1 MNKSNE
7 NNYLSLTH
15 FFSKALFLGIGVSK
29 VLIDARE
36 STIFSLLLGTIMG
49 VIILW
54 FISKLN
60 YYNISGFKKVIM
72 FMLIFALFIVGLDE
86 LTNLISSIYLID
98 SNTFF
103 IMLPLLLVILYMNSK
118 DITINLKIAN
128 LLLFIFA
135 GMVLISFFGLIPE
148 IDVLNYLPLFNIS
161 FKKILFAAFEFALF
175 STVPNI
181 LYGGIKHN
189 FKSNNL
195 SKKLIVRYL
204 LSNLFISIIIIT
216 TQGVM
221 GINLIELF
229 KYPEY
234 VVLKKI
240 SLLDFINNIEN
251 ILSFCLIFVIY
262 IFLSICSKELYDMCY
277 ETFKNKWIYPVFL
290 VVSLFFISNYIFDN
304 VKFFII
310 VSKYSWLICLVVLVV
325 YILLNINTLKKEK
338 K

>member
-15 FFSKALFLGIGVSK
+15 FFSKAFFLGIGVSK

-36 STIFSLLLGTIMG
+36 STIFSLILGTIMG

-60 YYNISGFKKVIM
+60 YYKVNSFKKIIM
-72 FMLIFALFIVGLDE
+72 FILIFVLFIIGLDE

-118 DITINLKIAN
+118 EVTVHLKIAN
-128 LLLFIFA
+128 MLLFIFA
-135 GMVLISFFGLIPE
+135 GMVLISFFGLIQE
-148 IDVLNYLPLFNIS
+148 IEVLNYLPLFNVS
-161 FKKILFAAFEFALF
+161 FKKILFAGFEFALF

-181 LYGGIKHN
+181 LYGGIKKN
-189 FKSNNL
+189 FESKNL
-195 SKKLIVRYL
+195 TKKLIVRYL

-221 GINLIELF
+221 GIDLIELF
-229 KYPEY
+229 QYPEY

-262 IFLSICSKELYDMCY
+262 IFLSICSKQLYDMCY
-277 ETFKNKWIYPVFL
+277 ETFKKKWIYPAFL
-290 VVSLFFISNYIFDN
+290 IVSLFFISNFIFDN

-310 VSKYSWLICLVVLVV
+310 ISKYSWLICLIVLVI
-325 YILLNINTLKKEK
+325 YILINIGSLKKEK

>member
-7 NNYLSLTH
+7 SNYLSLTH

-29 VLIDARE
+29 ILIDARE
-36 STIFSLLLGTIMG
+36 SSIFALLLGSIMG

-60 YYNISGFKKVIM
+60 YYNINGFKKVIM
-72 FMLIFALFIVGLDE
+72 FILIFVLFIIGLDE

-118 DITINLKIAN
+118 DITVNLKIAN
-128 LLLFIFA
+128 MLLFIFA

-161 FKKILFAAFEFALF
+161 FKKVLFAAFEFALF

-189 FKSNNL
+189 FKSNNFT
-195 SKKLIVRYL
+195 KKLLVRYL

-221 GINLIELF
+221 GIDLIELF

-277 ETFKNKWIYPVFL
+277 ETFKKKWIYPVFL

-304 VKFFII
+304 VEFFII
-310 VSKYSWLICLVVLVV
+310 ISKYSWVICLVVLVI
-325 YILLNINTLKKEK
+325 YILLNIDSLKKEK